1 MSDLSKVSKKIGKII
16 ESAFITNSFDVT
28 ICLRK
33 QFGSM
38 VNSIFIEE
46 NSKGLICTFFKKSTK
61 RLRRHKNY
69 GRNVLQCNGFHK
81 MIPDVIENGL
91 EPLVLVWTTNKSV
104 TFCIEDFFIFHPIF
118 KKKYTRW
125 GDKWNLYKTKKPLL
139 NEDKKTNYPK
149 IYEEAETYNW
159 ITYVKLK

>member
-1 MSDLSKVSKKIGKII
+1 MPMNIPRFFLLPTRKINLIFDAFQNLIPVSIGCQLSDLSKVSKKIGKII

-46 NSKGLICTFFKKSTK
+46 NSKGLICAFFKKSTK

-81 MIPDVIENGL
+81 MIPNVIENGL

-104 TFCIEDFFIFHPIF
+104 TFRIEDFFIFLFCQIV
-118 KKKYTRW
+118 KDL
-125 GDKWNLYKTKKPLL
+125 DKSQ
-139 NEDKKTNYPK
+139 
-149 IYEEAETYNW
+149 
-159 ITYVKLK
+159 